1 MLYLILFLSS
11 IVIIADLVTLV
22 KYFVAGEITIRFIL
36 KVAITL
42 IIALLVGLYY
52 ILELKKRKNL
62 YKMGIIFGSVGLVL
76 FLTAII
82 WSFMVMGSP
91 AKQRLLRL
99 DDRRIQ
105 DLQNIQWQVIN
116 YWQRKE
122 KLPDDLKDLKDP
134 LSGYSLPVDPDFEK
148 GKVYEYYRSEPTKN
162 LKFELCATFSLS
174 MPKGW
179 QEYQN
184 YYGKGG
190 IMPMAT
196 EDMAISETTSN
207 MIYPYPVP
215 GGTNESWDHEVGRT
229 CFERTIDPELYPPFK
244 NQL

>member
-116 YWQRKE
+116 FWQQKE
-122 KLPDDLKDLKDP
+122 KLPESLKYLKDP

-148 GKVYEYYRSEPTKN
+148 GKNYEYFVKDK
-162 LKFELCATFSLS
+162 LKFELCATFALP

-179 QEYQN
+179 REWSNDGTQPMPLYE
-184 YYGKGG
+184 KGMVG
-190 IMPMAT
+190 GS
-196 EDMAISETTSN
+196 DVTTN
-207 MIYPYPVP
+207 MMYPYPGP
-215 GGTNESWDHEVGRT
+215 GGTNESWDHDAGRS
-229 CFERTIDPELYPPFK
+229 CFERTIDPEIYPPFK
-244 NQL
+244 RKL

>member
-148 GKVYEYYRSEPTKN
+148 GKVYEYYRSEPMKN

-174 MPKGW
+174 MPPKAGR
-179 QEYQN
+179 N
-184 YYGKGG
+184 IKI
-190 IMPMAT
+190 IMAK
-196 EDMAISETTSN
+196 EE
-207 MIYPYPVP
+207 
-215 GGTNESWDHEVGRT
+215 
-229 CFERTIDPELYPPFK
+229 
-244 NQL
+244 